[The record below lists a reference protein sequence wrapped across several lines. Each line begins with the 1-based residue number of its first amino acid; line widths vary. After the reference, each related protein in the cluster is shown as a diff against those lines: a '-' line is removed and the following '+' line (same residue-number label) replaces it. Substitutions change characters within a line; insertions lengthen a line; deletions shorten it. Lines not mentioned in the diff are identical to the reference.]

1 MIYYLVTRPFGWTVD
16 NYLKGYGK
24 VLKKQFKVIPYETLF
39 GIRRFSNGV
48 YIFSDTERLT
58 DLTRDLA
65 LQLWERLQNAGKG
78 VIVLNHPVKSMAR
91 YQLLRTL
98 HDSGVNQFN
107 IYWLRDGVMPKR
119 FPVFLRDETKH
130 GYFYSTVLK
139 TPEELSAVTKQIRS
153 DRSRFENSI
162 MVEFCDTSDADGI
175 FRKYAAFMVG
185 DRILPWYVF
194 FSRHWDVRFKYHLK
208 EWTESMER
216 EEDQHVRK
224 NPHESFIREIFH
236 TAGIQ
241 YGRMDFGLLNG
252 RPQVWE
258 INTNPELF
266 SPGQYPPQRAI
277 RRDFFG
283 GEMTGA
289 FQSLIARSQSA
300 GKSRFTVCFGIRK
313 AAYWREIFSSTVQ
326 IVWDFLKG
334 LFPRELRLSVKNRL
348 RKVLGIK
355 R

>member
-1 MIYYLVTRPFGWTVD
+1 
-16 NYLKGYGK
+16 
-24 VLKKQFKVIPYETLF
+24 
-39 GIRRFSNGV
+39 
-48 YIFSDTERLT
+48 
-58 DLTRDLA
+58 
-65 LQLWERLQNAGKG
+65 
-78 VIVLNHPVKSMAR
+78 
-91 YQLLRTL
+91 
-98 HDSGVNQFN
+98 
-107 IYWLRDGVMPKR
+107 MPKR

-139 TPEELSAVTKQIRS
+139 TPEELAAAITQIRP
-153 DRSRFENSI
+153 DRVRFENSI
-162 MVEFCDTSDADGI
+162 IVEFCDTSDAGGI
-175 FRKYAAFMVG
+175 FRKYATFIVG
-185 DRILPWYVF
+185 DRIIPWYLY
-194 FSRHWDVRFKYHLK
+194 FSRHWDVRFKYHLS

-216 EEDQHVRK
+216 EEDQHVRQ
-224 NPHESFIREIFH
+224 NPHGSFVREIFC

-241 YGRMDFGLLNG
+241 YGRIDFSLLNG

-266 SPGQYPPQRAI
+266 APGQYLPPRAV

-289 FQSLIARSQSA
+289 FQSLLARSQSA

-313 AAYWREIFSSTVQ
+313 AAYWHEIFSSTVH

-348 RKVLGIK
+348 IRYTGRRL